1 MLRRHQRSHAAT
13 RKHRRGSAG
22 GRAERAPSW
31 EQELIMGF
39 SEFLG
44 NAKIVT
50 ALRGAL
56 RNNRVPQA
64 LLFTGPR
71 GVGKV
76 TLARMFAQ
84 TANCESLADD
94 FCGECSTCLRIA
106 ELADPQRLIEQGL
119 VERGESAD
127 AAMVERT
134 PLILQ
139 THPDVWLLVPDP
151 VRLKTPVARP
161 LLRVGQL
168 RAVQRAAYF
177 QPMGRRRVFIL
188 DGAETMRWDV
198 ANVFLKILEEPPGS
212 ATLILTAPSP
222 YALLPTIVSRC
233 LQFHFA
239 PLPQAAVEK
248 ILKEKT
254 DRKPAEI
261 KLAAQLA
268 EGSPGLAIEMHVDAA
283 AQRRRNALRILER
296 AAQGQGF
303 AQLFSDTSA
312 LAKDRDSS
320 FEDHIGVFYGLLT
333 DLLELTSKV
342 KEPVLRNAPLANEL
356 ESLGKSVDTAWVL
369 RAIAG
374 FDELYAGARRNLN
387 RQLGLDALAASLAP
401 VLSRASELRA

>member
-1 MLRRHQRSHAAT
+1 
-13 RKHRRGSAG
+13 
-22 GRAERAPSW
+22 
-31 EQELIMGF
+31 MGL

-44 NAKIVT
+44 NERIVT

-56 RNNRVPQA
+56 RSGRVPHA

-71 GVGKV
+71 GVGKF

-84 TANCESLADD
+84 AANCERLNDD
-94 FCGECSTCLRIA
+94 FCGECSTCQRIGLLA
-106 ELADPQRLIEQGL
+106 EPQKLIEQGL
-119 VERGESAD
+119 AERGESAD
-127 AAMVERT
+127 AATVERV

-139 THPDVWLLVPDP
+139 SHPDVWALVPDP
-151 VRLKTPVARP
+151 VRLKSPVARP
-161 LLRVGQL
+161 MLRIGQL

-188 DGAETMRWDV
+188 DGAETMRQDV
-198 ANVFLKILEEPPGS
+198 SNVFLKILEEPPGS
-212 ATLILTAPSP
+212 ATLVLTAPSP

-239 PLPQAAVEK
+239 PLSQVAVEK

-268 EGSPGLAIEMHVDAA
+268 EGSPGLAMEMDVTAA
-283 AQRRRNALRILER
+283 AEKRRNALRILEH
-296 AAQGQGF
+296 AARGQGF
-303 AQLFSDTSA
+303 SQLFASTAA
-312 LAKDRDSS
+312 LAKDRESS
-320 FEDHIGVFYGLLT
+320 FEEQLQVFYGLLT
-333 DLLELTSKV
+333 DLLELTSKI
-342 KEPVLRNAPLANEL
+342 KEPVLRNASLANGL
-356 ESLGKSVDTAWVL
+356 ESLSKSVDSAWVL

-387 RQLGLDALAASLAP
+387 RQLGLDALAASLVP
-401 VLSRASELRA
+401 VSPVTSSGSERCF

>member
-1 MLRRHQRSHAAT
+1 M
-13 RKHRRGSAG
+13 
-22 GRAERAPSW
+22 P
-31 EQELIMGF
+31 F
-39 SEFLG
+39 SDFLG
-44 NAKIVT
+44 NERIVT

-56 RNNRVPQA
+56 RTSRVPHA
-64 LLFTGPR
+64 LLFTGAR
-71 GVGKV
+71 GVGKF

-84 TANCESLADD
+84 AANCERLTDD
-94 FCGECSTCLRIA
+94 FCGECATCQRISQLA
-106 ELADPQRLIEQGL
+106 NPQELLEQGL

-127 AAMVERT
+127 AATVERV

-139 THPDVWLLVPDP
+139 SHPDVWALVPDP
-151 VRLKTPVARP
+151 VRLKSPVARP
-161 LLRVGQL
+161 MLRVGQL

-248 ILKEKT
+248 ILKDKT
-254 DRKPAEI
+254 DRKPGEI

-268 EGSPGLAIEMHVDAA
+268 EGSPGLAMEMNVDAA
-283 AQRRRNALRILER
+283 SKSRMNALRILER
-296 AAQGQGF
+296 AARGQGF
-303 AQLFSDTSA
+303 AQLFADTAA
-312 LAKDRDSS
+312 LAKDRESS
-320 FEDHIGVFYGLLT
+320 FEEQLGIFYGLLT
-333 DLLELTSKV
+333 DLLELTSKM
-342 KEPVLRNAPLANEL
+342 KEPVLRNLPLAKEL
-356 ESLGKSVDTAWVL
+356 ESLAKSVDSGWVL

-401 VLSRASELRA
+401 DTPHSLVSRD

>member
-1 MLRRHQRSHAAT
+1 MA
-13 RKHRRGSAG
+13 
-22 GRAERAPSW
+22 
-31 EQELIMGF
+31 F
-39 SEFLG
+39 SDFLG
-44 NAKIVT
+44 NERIVT

-56 RNNRVPQA
+56 RSGRVPHA
-64 LLFTGPR
+64 LLFTGAR
-71 GVGKV
+71 GVGKF

-84 TANCESLADD
+84 AANCERLTDD
-94 FCGECSTCLRIA
+94 FCGECATCQRISK
-106 ELADPQRLIEQGL
+106 LADPQELIEQGL

-127 AAMVERT
+127 AATVERV

-139 THPDVWLLVPDP
+139 SHPDVWALVPDP
-151 VRLKTPVARP
+151 VRLKSPVARP
-161 LLRVGQL
+161 MLRVGQL

-233 LQFHFA
+233 MQFHFA
-239 PLPQAAVEK
+239 PLPQPAVEK

-268 EGSPGLAIEMHVDAA
+268 EGSPGLAMEMNVEATS
-283 AQRRRNALRILER
+283 QNRKNALRILER
-296 AAQGQGF
+296 AARGYGF
-303 AQLFSDTSA
+303 AQLFADTSA
-312 LAKDRDSS
+312 LAKDRESS
-320 FEDHIGVFYGLLT
+320 FEDQIGIFYGLLT
-333 DLLELTSKV
+333 DLLELTSKI
-342 KEPVLRNAPLANEL
+342 KEPVLRNAPLVKEL
-356 ESLGKSVDTAWVL
+356 ESLAKSVDSGWVL

-374 FDELYAGARRNLN
+374 FDELHAGARRNLN

-401 VLSRASELRA
+401 DTSQGLASRG

>member
-1 MLRRHQRSHAAT
+1 MALSAANVSLT
-13 RKHRRGSAG
+13 H
-22 GRAERAPSW
+22 
-31 EQELIMGF
+31 
-39 SEFLG
+39 
-44 NAKIVT
+44 
-50 ALRGAL
+50 
-56 RNNRVPQA
+56 

-71 GVGKV
+71 GVGKF

-84 TANCESLADD
+84 AANCERLTDD
-94 FCGECSTCLRIA
+94 FCGECATCQRISQ
-106 ELADPQRLIEQGL
+106 LADPQSLIEQGL

-127 AAMVERT
+127 AATVERV

-139 THPDVWLLVPDP
+139 SHPDVWALVPDP
-151 VRLKTPVARP
+151 VRLKSPVARP
-161 LLRVGQL
+161 MLRVGQL

-188 DGAETMRWDV
+188 DGAETMHYNV
-198 ANVFLKILEEPPGS
+198 SNVFLKILEEPPGS

-222 YALLPTIVSRC
+222 YSLLTTIVSRC

-268 EGSPGLAIEMHVDAA
+268 EGSPGLAIEMDVNATAD
-283 AQRRRNALRILER
+283 RRRSALQILER

-303 AQLFSDTSA
+303 GQLFTATSA

-320 FEDHIGVFYGLLT
+320 FEDQIGVFYGLLT
-333 DLLELTSKV
+333 DLLELTSKL
-342 KEPVLRNAPLANEL
+342 KEPALRNAPLAKEL
-356 ESLGKSVDTAWVL
+356 DALSKSVDSAWVL

-374 FDELYAGARRNLN
+374 FDELYFGARRNLN

-401 VLSRASELRA
+401 ASSRASVPRP

>member
-1 MLRRHQRSHAAT
+1 
-13 RKHRRGSAG
+13 
-22 GRAERAPSW
+22 
-31 EQELIMGF
+31 MGF
-39 SEFLG
+39 AEFLG
-44 NAKIVT
+44 NERIVT

-56 RNNRVPQA
+56 RSKRVPHA

-71 GVGKV
+71 GVGKF

-84 TANCESLADD
+84 AANCERLSDE
-94 FCGECSTCLRIA
+94 FCGECATCQRISQ
-106 ELADPQRLIEQGL
+106 LADPQTLLEQGL

-127 AAMVERT
+127 AATVERV

-139 THPDVWLLVPDP
+139 SHPDVW
-151 VRLKTPVARP
+151 
-161 LLRVGQL
+161 LRVGQL

-188 DGAETMRWDV
+188 DGADTMRWDV

-222 YALLPTIVSRC
+222 YSLLPTIVSRC

-239 PLPQAAVEK
+239 PLPQAAVEE

-254 DRKPAEI
+254 DRKPTEI

-268 EGSPGLAIEMHVDAA
+268 EGSPGLAIEMDVDTASE
-283 AQRRRNALRILER
+283 RRKNALRILQR

-320 FEDHIGVFYGLLT
+320 FEDQVGVFYGLLT
-333 DLLELTSKV
+333 DLLELTSKL
-342 KEPVLRNAPLANEL
+342 KEPVLRNAPLAKEL
-356 ESLGKSVDTAWVL
+356 ESLGKSVDSAWVL

-374 FDELYAGARRNLN
+374 FDELYLGARRNLN

-401 VLSRASELRA
+401 ALSRPSEPRP